1 MIDSL
6 LKIQNDVL
14 KKTDWFINWWML
26 IDSLFFFSL
35 KFNLQNRDLLT
46 HLWSKCEDFAYA
58 DSNVGTFAAF
68 LGLELR
74 MPSDLPIG
82 DIQKL

>member
-1 MIDSL
+1 MNADDSL
-6 LKIQNDVL
+6 
-14 KKTDWFINWWML
+14 
-26 IDSLFFFSL
+26 FFSL
-35 KFNLQNRDLLT
+35 KFDVQNRDLLT
-46 HLWSKCEDFAYA
+46 HLWSKCDDFAYA